1 MNYEKEKIFIE
12 YITNL
17 YSTDK
22 SYESIGK
29 IIKGVKS
36 FLESDYQV
44 SVKDIGHISERMLL
58 NYLINHTLKM
68 LYVGSLII
76 LVLGTLVHERRK
88 PLNLWRS

>member
-36 FLESDYQV
+36 FLGAP
-44 SVKDIGHISERMLL
+44 IMAAC
-58 NYLINHTLKM
+58 
-68 LYVGSLII
+68 
-76 LVLGTLVHERRK
+76 
-88 PLNLWRS
+88 